1 MQADFEPEL
10 PGRVS
15 FCWDNWPVVEAE
27 PAKEPVTVLN
37 EWNPVGSSLLSQF
50 SKPGLGNW
58 YWLYVVNGRANN
70 VSNRMPSLNF
80 LIILF

>member
-15 FCWDNWPVVEAE
+15 LCGDSWAVVEAW
-27 PAKEPVTVLN
+27 PANDPVTVLN
-37 EWNPVGSSLLSQF
+37 EWNPVGSPLLSQF

-70 VSNRMPSLNF
+70 VSNRMPNLNF

>member
-15 FCWDNWPVVEAE
+15 LCDDSWAVVEAW
-27 PAKEPVTVLN
+27 PANDPVTVLN
-37 EWNPVGSSLLSQF
+37 EWNPVGSPLLSQF

-70 VSNRMPSLNF
+70 VSNRMPNLNF